1 MADPRDLSLILR
13 LLRVRTGVDASLLPG
28 SLEDATSRRLEDT
41 GLSLEAWLGCLSDE
55 GARGRSEAA
64 ELLGLLGIGH
74 THLFR
79 HQAVWD
85 VLVQQLA
92 GDGLSRTIEVLIL
105 GVSTG
110 EEAYTAVMQLG
121 SSLGLENISAL
132 GVDINPRSVAH
143 AVRGSYP
150 VRAAEHV
157 PAWAMDRYLEP
168 AGDGFIVLQ
177 EVRRRV
183 RFLTGSLFEVPATG
197 QYDLVLL
204 RHVLIYFRVDDRR
217 RALDRAA
224 GLVRGGG
231 LLVLGASEAQ
241 ELSGDGRFA
250 RVREGL
256 PVFRKVSTST
266 RASPLPSR
274 PPLAG
279 AARTTESSP
288 GSKGP
293 DAGPIALDGERVDSL
308 VRPHLEGAPPAKV
321 TIDLTEIR
329 EVPESIA
336 GDLGRGLRLLALRGT
351 VIRVTPPL
359 DAAARLDLEGS
370 LVGALVR
377 NGMIRWEGP

>member
-1 MADPRDLSLILR
+1 M
-13 LLRVRTGVDASLLPG
+13 RTGVDASLLPG
-28 SLEDATSRRLEDT
+28 SLEDATARRLEDT
-41 GLSLEAWLGCLSDE
+41 GLSLEAWMGCLSDE
-55 GARGRSEAA
+55 GDRGRSEAA
-64 ELLGLLGIGH
+64 ELLGVLGIGH

-92 GDGLSRTIEVLIL
+92 GDGLSRAVEVLIL

-121 SSLGLENISAL
+121 SSLGLENVVAL

-143 AVRGSYP
+143 AIRGTYP

-157 PAWAMDRYLEP
+157 PAWAMDRYLES
-168 AGDGFIVLQ
+168 AGEGFVVHQ

-183 RFLTGSLFEVPATG
+183 RFLTGSLFEVPASG
-197 QYDLVLL
+197 QFDLVLL
-204 RHVLIYFRVDDRR
+204 RHVLIYFRPDDRR

-224 GLVRGGG
+224 GLVRAGG

-241 ELSGDGRFA
+241 ELSGDGRFTQ
-250 RVREGL
+250 VREGL
-256 PVFRKVSTST
+256 PVFRKTSSAT
-266 RASPLPSR
+266 GPSPLRSR
-274 PPLAG
+274 PPR
-279 AARTTESSP
+279 AAAPPGPSGPP
-288 GSKGP
+288 GSRGP
-293 DAGPIALDGERVDSL
+293 DGPGVLDRVTVDSL
-308 VRPHLEGAPPAKV
+308 VRRHLEGIQPDTV
-321 TIDLTEIR
+321 TIDLTGIK
-329 EVPESIA
+329 EVPESVA

-351 VIRVTPPL
+351 VVCVTPPL

-377 NGMIRWEGP
+377 NGMIRWGGP